1 MKYNNETYKKWIV
14 RMLQEID
21 GTLFIDKSFDDTEH
35 REALNYTIG
44 FLIGL
49 GWAEQ

>member
-1 MKYNNETYKKWIV
+1 MKFNNETYKKWIV

-21 GTLFIDKSFDDTEH
+21 RTLMIDENYDDIEH

-49 GWAEQ
+49 GWAEE